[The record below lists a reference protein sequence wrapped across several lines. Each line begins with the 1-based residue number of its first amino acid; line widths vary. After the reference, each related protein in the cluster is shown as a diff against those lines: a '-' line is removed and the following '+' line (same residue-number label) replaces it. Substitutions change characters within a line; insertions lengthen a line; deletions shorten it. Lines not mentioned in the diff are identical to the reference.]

1 MDTFLRFALFFLL
14 FVSNMAAGPASAQ
27 TYPEKPIRLVVPFGP
42 GGPTDIIARTL
53 ANKLT
58 GSMKQT
64 VFVDN
69 RAGASGVI
77 GTAYAAKSPP
87 DGYTMVL
94 IGVGVLTINAAM
106 TPKLPYDTLK
116 DLEPVSILSAAPNML
131 VVHPSLPVRSL
142 QQLIALAKSRPG
154 ELNYASGGPGYQLGM
169 EHLKEQTG
177 MNIMYIPYKGA
188 GQAMNDLIAGQVQV
202 MMVNMIAGL
211 TLSKAGRVRALG
223 VTSAQRSEFAPE
235 LPTLAETGAP
245 EVDIIGRHMLLVPA
259 GLPREIIAKLH
270 RETVKAVQTREVKE
284 RLAAEGS
291 RAVGSTPEEAA
302 AAVQAELTRW
312 TRLVKRLGL
321 TAGQ

>member
-1 MDTFLRFALFFLL
+1 MDTCLRFSCFFML
-14 FVSNMAAGPASAQ
+14 FVASVAAGPASAQ
-27 TYPEKPIRLVVPFGP
+27 AYPEKPIRLVVPFGP
-42 GGPTDIIARTL
+42 GGPSDIIARTL
-53 ANKLT
+53 AQKLT

-77 GTAYAAKSPP
+77 GTAFAAKSPP

-106 TPKLPYDTLK
+106 SPKLPYDTLK
-116 DLEPVSILSAAPNML
+116 DLVPVSILSAAPNML

-142 QQLIALAKSRPG
+142 QQLIALAKARPG
-154 ELNYASGGPGYQLGM
+154 ELNYASGGPGYLLGM

-177 MNIMYIPYKGA
+177 MNIVYIPYKGA
-188 GQAMNDLIAGQVQV
+188 GLAMNDLIAGQVQV

-211 TLSKAGRVRALG
+211 TLAKSGRVRALG
-223 VTSAQRSEFAPE
+223 VTSAKRSEFAPE

-245 EVDIIGRHMLLVPA
+245 EVDIIGRHLLLVPS
-259 GLPREIIAKLH
+259 GTPRGIISRLHQEIAKVL
-270 RETVKAVQTREVKE
+270 QTPEVKE

-291 RAVGSTPEEAA
+291 RAVGSTPEQAA
-302 AAVQAELTRW
+302 AAVQAELKRW
-312 TRLVKRLGL
+312 TGLVKRLGL
-321 TAGQ
+321 ISDM

>member
-1 MDTFLRFALFFLL
+1 MDTCLRFSCLMLL
-14 FVSNMAAGPASAQ
+14 FVSGMLAAPASAQ
-27 TYPEKPIRLVVPFGP
+27 SYPEKPIRLVVPFGP

-53 ANKLT
+53 AHKLT
-58 GSMKQT
+58 GSLKQT

-87 DGYTMVL
+87 DGYTLVL
-94 IGVGVLTINAAM
+94 IGVGVLTINAALSAR
-106 TPKLPYDTLK
+106 LPYDTLK
-116 DLEPVSILSAAPNML
+116 DLAPLSILSAAPNLL

-142 QQLIALAKSRPG
+142 QQLIALAKARPG

-177 MNIMYIPYKGA
+177 MNIVYIPYKGA
-188 GQAMNDLIAGQVQV
+188 GLAMNDLVAGHVQV
-202 MMVNMIAGL
+202 MMVNMISGL
-211 TLSKAGRVRALG
+211 TLAKSGRVRALG

-245 EVDIIGRHMLLVPA
+245 EVDIIGRHLLLAPA
-259 GLPREIIAKLH
+259 GLPREITARLH
-270 RETVKAVQTREVKE
+270 QETANALQTPDVKE

-291 RAVGSTPEEAA
+291 RAVGSTPEQAT
-302 AAVQAELTRW
+302 AAVREELTRW

-321 TAGQ
+321 TAEQ

>member
-1 MDTFLRFALFFLL
+1 LNTYSRVAYISLSL
-14 FVSNMAAGPASAQ
+14 VASAAAAPVLAQ
-27 TYPEKPIRLVVPFGP
+27 AYPEKPIRLVVPFGP

-58 GSMKQT
+58 GSLKQT

-87 DGYTMVL
+87 DGYTLVL

-106 TPKLPYDTLK
+106 SPKLPYDTLK
-116 DLEPVSILSAAPNML
+116 DLMPMSILSAAPNML

-142 QQLIALAKSRPG
+142 QQLIVLAKSRPG
-154 ELNYASGGPGYQLGM
+154 DLNYASGGPGYQLGM

-177 MNIMYIPYKGA
+177 MNIVYIPYKGA
-188 GQAMNDLIAGQVQV
+188 GLAMNDLIAGHVQV

-211 TLSKAGRVRALG
+211 TFSKSGRVRALG

-259 GLPREIIAKLH
+259 GLPREIIARLH
-270 RETVKAVQTREVKE
+270 QETARAVQSPEVKE

-291 RAVGSTPEEAA
+291 RAVGSSPEEAA
-302 AAVQAELTRW
+302 AAVQSELTRW

-321 TAGQ
+321 TAD

>member
-1 MDTFLRFALFFLL
+1 MDTCLRFSCFMLL
-14 FVSNMAAGPASAQ
+14 FVSGVSVGTASAQ
-27 TYPEKPIRLVVPFGP
+27 SYPEKPIRLVVPFGP

-53 ANKLT
+53 AHKLT
-58 GSMKQT
+58 GSLKQT

-94 IGVGVLTINAAM
+94 IGVGVLTINAALSAR
-106 TPKLPYDTLK
+106 LPYDTLK
-116 DLEPVSILSAAPNML
+116 DLAPLSILSAAPNLL

-142 QQLIALAKSRPG
+142 QQLIALAKARPG
-154 ELNYASGGPGYQLGM
+154 ELNYASGGPGYRLGM

-177 MNIMYIPYKGA
+177 MNIVFIPYKGA
-188 GQAMNDLIAGQVQV
+188 GLAMNDLVAGHVQV
-202 MMVNMIAGL
+202 MLVNMISGL
-211 TLSKAGRVRALG
+211 TLAKSGRIRALG

-245 EVDIIGRHMLLVPA
+245 EVDIIGRHLLLVPA
-259 GLPREIIAKLH
+259 GVPREIMARLH
-270 RETVKAVQTREVKE
+270 QETANALQSPEVKE

-291 RAVGSTPEEAA
+291 RAVGSTPEQAT
-302 AAVQAELTRW
+302 AAVREELTRW

-321 TAGQ
+321 TAEQ

>member
-1 MDTFLRFALFFLL
+1 M
-14 FVSNMAAGPASAQ
+14 SAAPASAQ
-27 TYPEKPIRLVVPFGP
+27 SYPEKPIRLVVPFGP

-58 GSMKQT
+58 GAMKQT

-69 RAGASGVI
+69 RAGAGGVI

-87 DGYTMVL
+87 DGHTLVL

-106 TPKLPYDTLK
+106 SSKLPYDTLK
-116 DLEPVSILSAAPNML
+116 DLVPVSILSAAPNML

-142 QQLIALAKSRPG
+142 RQLIALAKSRPG
-154 ELNYASGGPGYQLGM
+154 ELNFASGGPGYQLGM

-177 MNIMYIPYKGA
+177 MNIVYIPYKGA
-188 GQAMNDLIAGQVQV
+188 GLAMNDLIAGHVQV

-211 TLSKAGRVRALG
+211 TLSKSGRVRALG

-245 EVDIIGRHMLLVPA
+245 QVDIIGRHMLLIPA
-259 GLPREIIAKLH
+259 SPPREILARVH
-270 RETVKAVQTREVKE
+270 QETARALQTPEVVE

-291 RAVGSTPEEAA
+291 RAVGSTPEQAA
-302 AAVQAELTRW
+302 AAVQEELTRW

-321 TAGQ
+321 TSN

>member
-1 MDTFLRFALFFLL
+1 MP
-14 FVSNMAAGPASAQ
+14 AAPASAQ
-27 TYPEKPIRLVVPFGP
+27 SYPEKPIRLVVPFAP

-58 GSMKQT
+58 GAMKQT
-64 VFVDN
+64 VLVDN
-69 RAGASGVI
+69 RAGANGVI
-77 GTAYAAKSPP
+77 GTAYAAKSPA
-87 DGYTMVL
+87 DGYTLVL

-106 TPKLPYDTLK
+106 SSKLPYDTLK
-116 DLEPVSILSAAPNML
+116 DLVPVSILSAAPNML

-142 QQLIALAKSRPG
+142 RQLIALAKSRPG
-154 ELNYASGGPGYQLGM
+154 ELNFASGGPGYQLGM

-177 MNIMYIPYKGA
+177 MNIVYIPYKGA
-188 GQAMNDLIAGQVQV
+188 SLAMNDLIAGHVQV

-211 TLSKAGRVRALG
+211 TLSKSGRVRALG

-245 EVDIIGRHMLLVPA
+245 QVDIIGRHMLLMPA
-259 GLPREIIAKLH
+259 SPPREVLTRVH
-270 RETVKAVQTREVKE
+270 QETARALQTPEVVE

-291 RAVGSTPEEAA
+291 RAVGSTPEQAA
-302 AAVQAELTRW
+302 AAVQEELARW

-321 TAGQ
+321 TAN